1 MVVIQ
6 KRKGLIAHKKT
17 TNRGS
22 GGMDLNEQLNMNLN
36 GVPQFVSIRAEKAEA
51 HFWFICMAVPGMRL
65 CLWSRNIINNW
76 SSILRL

>member
-1 MVVIQ
+1 
-6 KRKGLIAHKKT
+6 
-17 TNRGS
+17 
-22 GGMDLNEQLNMNLN
+22 MDLNEQLNMNLN

-51 HFWFICMAVPGMRL
+51 PLLVYLHGGPGMRL